1 MFASIMKSILTEKFS
16 KRLLIFGFII
26 LIVGFAIFIWNDWAF
41 TTESKIKADKVG
53 QFGDFVGGLIGSI
66 WALAGVVLFYVA
78 LTEQRSDFGTNRK
91 VLDAQTDAL
100 KQQIKEFELQR
111 EELSET
117 RKVFHIQS
125 ETLKKQQFESTFF
138 NLINLHHEIVNSI
151 DLQSRVDKYQGFEK
165 LARGLSE
172 ADKKEKVTQ
181 ITTGRDCFVKFSK
194 GFRNVYRTNKESNAD
209 ATERELSNSSY
220 LEYYNQHQSDLGHYF
235 RNLYHIFKFIKNS
248 DVLDK
253 KRYTSLVR
261 AQLSNDELFLLFYN
275 SSSDLGKEK
284 FLPLIEEFQVL
295 KNLNRELFIK
305 ENGHEGFFHTCAYGK

>member
-1 MFASIMKSILTEKFS
+1 MKKLLTEKFS
-16 KRLLIFGFII
+16 KRLLTLGFI
-26 LIVGFAIFIWNDWAF
+26 LLVLGFVLFVWNDWSF
-41 TTESKIKADKVG
+41 SSSDKLKADKVG

-78 LTEQRSDFGTNRK
+78 LTEQRSDFATNRK
-91 VLDAQTDAL
+91 VLDAQTEAL

-117 RKVFHIQS
+117 RKVFNIQS

-138 NLINLHHEIVNSI
+138 NLVNLHHKIVNSI

-165 LARGLSE
+165 IFARGLTDGE
-172 ADKKEKVTQ
+172 KNEKVIQ
-181 ITTGRDCFVKFSK
+181 ITTGRDCFVKFCK
-194 GFRNVYRTNKESNAD
+194 GFRNIYRENKEAD
-209 ATERELSNSSY
+209 TEMIERELCNKSY
-220 LEYYNQHQSDLGHYF
+220 LEYYENHQSDLGHYF

-248 DVLDK
+248 DELDK

-275 SSSDLGKEK
+275 SSSDLGKDK
-284 FLPLIEEFQVL
+284 FLPLIEEFHLL
-295 KNLNRELFIK
+295 KNLNREFFIK
-305 ENGHEGFFHTCAYGK
+305 ENKHENFYKSSAYG